1 MQQYF
6 NSIFYYIFR
15 IFFCAR
21 SRRKEL
27 IFIGHWLLIDVS
39 RKFLFLLI
47 DRKMKKKKK
56 EKKFIIQPH
65 FQGTGIKAGIDT
77 LK

>member
-1 MQQYF
+1 
-6 NSIFYYIFR
+6 
-15 IFFCAR
+15 
-21 SRRKEL
+21 
-27 IFIGHWLLIDVS
+27 
-39 RKFLFLLI
+39 
-47 DRKMKKKKK
+47 MKKKKK